1 MRTISKFQFIRL
13 DDGRV
18 CVRYYD
24 VHADAFQKVCI
35 GEASSVHLNE
45 PLLMVNENCWFSYQD
60 KLYVLPASN
69 KKLLMAEGDDSLYVW
84 EAVQSA
90 LPFKA
95 LLLFHSSFG
104 NFRWFAAAD
113 YQAEKDVVWFRD
125 FFSQKNM
132 RCSVY
137 EEYDEHLMRGVYSL
151 QIGEE

>member
-1 MRTISKFQFIRL
+1 METISKFQFIRL

-35 GEASSVHLNE
+35 GEASSIRLDD
-45 PLLMVNENCWFSYQD
+45 PLLMVNGNCWFSYQD
-60 KLYVLPASN
+60 KLYVLPVSN
-69 KKLLMAEGDDSLYVW
+69 KKLLMAEGGDSLYVW
-84 EAVQSA
+84 ETKTI

-95 LLLFHSSFG
+95 LFFFLSSFG
-104 NFRWFAAAD
+104 KSRWFAAVD
-113 YQAEKDVVWFRD
+113 YRAKTDVVRFRD

-137 EEYDEHLMRGVYSL
+137 EEYDEHLMRGLYSL